1 MANKTTIK
9 NVPAYVTTNGTW
21 HVDRI
26 SIVVRGYDRVYN

>member
-1 MANKTTIK
+1 MGDTTTIK